1 MNLIKTEQLNKTYDV
16 GDHCVK
22 ALDDVTVNIN
32 QGELIAIIGSSGSGK
47 STFMNM
53 IGCLD
58 VATLGKYYLDGIDVT
73 TLSVNDLS
81 EIRNKKIG
89 FVFQGFNLLS
99 RTTAIE
105 NVELP
110 MVYSSISTK
119 QRIKNAKEALNL
131 VGLSDREA
139 HLPNQLSGGQQQRVA
154 IARAIVNNA
163 PIILADEPTGNLDSK
178 TSDEVMDL
186 FCKLNKEKNKTIII
200 VTHET
205 DIADYCD
212 RVIEFKDGKI
222 ITDKK
227 NLNNSKR
234 VCV

>member
-1 MNLIKTEQLNKTYDV
+1 MSLIKTEQLNKAYDV
-16 GDHCVK
+16 GDHCVR
-22 ALDDVTVNIN
+22 ALDDVTIDIN

-58 VATLGKYYLDGIDVT
+58 VPTSGNYYLDGIDVT
-73 TLSVNDLS
+73 TLSVNDLAD
-81 EIRNKKIG
+81 IRNKKIG
-89 FVFQGFNLLS
+89 FVFQGFNLLP
-99 RTTAIE
+99 RATAIE

-110 MVYSSISTK
+110 MIYSNIMTK
-119 QRIKNAKEALNL
+119 QRKAMAKEAMSL

-154 IARAIVNNA
+154 IARAVVNNA

-178 TSDEVMDL
+178 TSYEVMEL

-200 VTHET
+200 VTHES
-205 DIADYCD
+205 DIADFCE
-212 RVIEFKDGKI
+212 RIIEFKDGKI
-222 ITDKK
+222 VKDKK
-227 NLNNSKR
+227 NITSKR